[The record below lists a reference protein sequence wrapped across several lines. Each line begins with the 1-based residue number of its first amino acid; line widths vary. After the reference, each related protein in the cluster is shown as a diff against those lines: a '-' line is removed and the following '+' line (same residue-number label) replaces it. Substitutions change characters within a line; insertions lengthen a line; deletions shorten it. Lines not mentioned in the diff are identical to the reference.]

1 MATKPI
7 KFLELHYTM
16 TQFLII
22 YVVLYLYFLQ
32 EMISLSI
39 LPCTSAQA
47 ETKPTKINLAHQKV
61 NKVRH
66 WMIKQWLTRAPFP
79 QVIQRFVIFC
89 NSLGTMLQQ
98 WRSVARFYSALC
110 VICFGYYRDVHAAH
124 KISGYP
130 KWIPGRAP
138 SLFAIH
144 MTFVRSL
151 HSFIRRYEML
161 LDPLIL
167 RTKNLNKPRGLLY

>member
-1 MATKPI
+1 MPTKPI

-32 EMISLSI
+32 EMISLRM
-39 LPCTSAQA
+39 TSAQA
-47 ETKPTKINLAHQKV
+47 ETKPTKINLARQKV

-66 WMIKQWLTRAPFP
+66 WMIKQWLTRPPFP

-89 NSLGTMLQQ
+89 NSLGTMMQQ
-98 WRSVARFYSALC
+98 WRSVARFYSALR
-110 VICFGYYRDVHAAH
+110 VICFGYYRDVDAGH
-124 KISGYP
+124 KISGHP

-144 MTFVRSL
+144 MTFVRS
-151 HSFIRRYEML
+151 F
-161 LDPLIL
+161 
-167 RTKNLNKPRGLLY
+167 LYTTIWNVIGSIDFKEKKFE